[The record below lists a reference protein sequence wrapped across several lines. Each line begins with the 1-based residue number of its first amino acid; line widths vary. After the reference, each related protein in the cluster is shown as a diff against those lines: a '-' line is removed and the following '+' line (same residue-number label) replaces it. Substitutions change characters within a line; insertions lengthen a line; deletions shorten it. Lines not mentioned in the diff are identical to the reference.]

1 MRDKIDQLLDTLEAQ
16 ADNFSSFET
25 DELSNFT
32 PAQAAKIRSIRSK
45 TPARHIGRDNVS
57 VDNLKGNPSFNAQL
71 DVKVNLKNGSA
82 VAVVGEG
89 WEYALFGAN
98 DYESAY
104 NTIITDAT
112 TLGSGMNVKGGVLQ
126 TGGAKA
132 ATALVINTAAGAG
145 VTGVITITSDV
156 VDYPVLLK
164 ALMTD
169 MFHVNRIRI
178 SVSDTTAAGL
188 KSVSDKLRIIKKS
201 VFGKRDEDVISMSA
215 YKVPEQMQAGIIDI
229 PVNVWIDSNTSIV
242 SKIYA
247 TVTTIA
253 AESQNVT
260 YSFFIDKYYK
270 HDPKTLGL

>member
-1 MRDKIDQLLDTLEAQ
+1 MGQ
-16 ADNFSSFET
+16 
-25 DELSNFT
+25 
-32 PAQAAKIRSIRSK
+32 
-45 TPARHIGRDNVS
+45 
-57 VDNLKGNPSFNAQL
+57 LKGNPQGFNAQL
-71 DVKVNLKNGSA
+71 DVKVTLKNGTA

-89 WEYALFGAN
+89 WEYALFGSN

-104 NTIITDAT
+104 NGIITDAT
-112 TLGSGMNVKGGVLQ
+112 TLGTAMNVKGGVLQ
-126 TGGAKA
+126 SSGAKA
-132 ATALVINTAAGAG
+132 ANSLVIATGAGAG
-145 VTGVITITSDV
+145 ATGVITITSDV

-164 ALMTD
+164 ALITD
-169 MFHVNRIRI
+169 MFHVKRIRI
-178 SVSDTTAAGL
+178 SVSNTEAAGL

-247 TVTTIA
+247 TVVSAST
-253 AESQNVT
+253 ESQNVT

-270 HDPKTLGL
+270 HDPKSLGM